1 MPNTNSRIV
10 KKFGGTSLQDAA
22 SIETIC
28 TLVENRLADRPCLVV
43 SAHAGVTDTLID
55 LAQRA
60 IHEKIDLGP
69 LIERHQKILKD
80 LGLPLNL
87 QARLFQELE
96 DLCKGILLVG
106 ELSPRS
112 RDYVLS
118 FGERA
123 SSLCLAAALSKR
135 GHPATAVDAA
145 DLGFRSNS
153 HFGQAA
159 LFPDDG
165 RIARNLAKIPGIPV
179 ITGFL
184 AKDPLGNRTTL
195 GRNGSDLSAAF
206 LGNAID
212 AREIQIWT
220 DVDGVL
226 TADPRVVP
234 DARLIQTLSYDEA
247 SELAFYGAKV
257 LHPSSLLPAVQKN
270 IPVRVLNTHR
280 PESPGTLIL
289 GDLPEEDL
297 AVRCIAHKTNLT
309 IVNILSSRMLA
320 QPGFLARIFRAFEQ
334 QEVSVDVV
342 ATSEVSVSVTLDPG
356 TPEARL
362 EEVRKEL
369 EKIGSVQI
377 EKDLALLCIIGH
389 GIRHRTGVPARV
401 FAPLQKEGITIRM
414 ISMGAL
420 KVNLSL
426 VIQNK
431 DCEPALRALH
441 QEFFHPQGSSSK
453 QEKHG

>member
-1 MPNTNSRIV
+1 MAHSKTKIV

-28 TLVENRLADRPCLVV
+28 SLIQDRLADKPCLVV
-43 SAHAGVTDTLID
+43 SAHAGVTDALID
-55 LAQRA
+55 LAERA
-60 IHEKIDLGP
+60 VREEVDLGP
-69 LIERHQKILKD
+69 LVQRHQGILRD
-80 LGLPLNL
+80 LGLPPDL
-87 QARLFQELE
+87 QAPLFKELG
-96 DLCKGILLVG
+96 DLCRGILLVG

-123 SSLCLAAALSKR
+123 SSLCLAAALSAR
-135 GHPATAVDAA
+135 GTPASAVDAA
-145 DLGFRSNS
+145 ELGFRSDSNY
-153 HFGQAA
+153 GQAG
-159 LFPDDG
+159 LLPDDG
-165 RIARNLAKIPGIPV
+165 RIPRNLEKVQGVPV
-179 ITGFL
+179 VTGFL
-184 AKDPLGNRTTL
+184 ARDPQGNRTTL

-234 DARLIQTLSYDEA
+234 DARLIQALSYDEA

-289 GDLPEEDL
+289 GDLLEEDL

-309 IVNILSSRMLA
+309 MVSVLSSRMLA
-320 QPGFLARIFRAFEQ
+320 QPGFLARIFRAFES
-334 QEVSVDVV
+334 QEISVDVV

-356 TPEARL
+356 TSPARL
-362 EEVRKEL
+362 AKVREEL
-369 EKIGSVQI
+369 AKIGSVQI
-377 EKDLALLCIIGH
+377 
-389 GIRHRTGVPARV
+389 
-401 FAPLQKEGITIRM
+401 
-414 ISMGAL
+414 
-420 KVNLSL
+420 
-426 VIQNK
+426 
-431 DCEPALRALH
+431 
-441 QEFFHPQGSSSK
+441 
-453 QEKHG
+453 

>member
-1 MPNTNSRIV
+1 MKNLPPRIV

-22 SIETIC
+22 SIETVC
-28 TLVENRLADRPCLVV
+28 TLIEQRLSDRPCLVV
-43 SAHAGVTDTLID
+43 SAHAGVTDTLIH
-55 LAQRA
+55 LAQKA
-60 IHEKIDLGP
+60 IHETVDLAP
-69 LIERHQKILKD
+69 LIQRHQDILRE
-80 LGLPLNL
+80 LGLPTDL
-87 QARLFQELE
+87 QTSLFQELQ
-96 DLCKGILLVG
+96 DLFRGIQLVG

-123 SSLCLAAALSKR
+123 SSLCLAAALSHR
-135 GHPATAVDAA
+135 GHLATAIDAA
-145 DLGFRSNS
+145 DLGFRSDSN
-153 HFGQAA
+153 FGQAG
-159 LFPDDG
+159 LLPDDG
-165 RIARNLAKIPGIPV
+165 RIAKNLRKISEIPV

-184 AKDPLGNRTTL
+184 ARDPQGNRTTL

-212 AREIQIWT
+212 AKEIQIWT

-234 DARLIQTLSYDEA
+234 DAHLIQALSYDEA

-257 LHPSSLLPAVQKN
+257 LHPSSLIPAVEKN

-289 GDLPEEDL
+289 GDLAKEDL

-309 IVNILSSRMLA
+309 MVSILSSRMLA
-320 QPGFLARIFRAFEQ
+320 QPGFLARIFRAFEA
-334 QEVSVDVV
+334 QEISVDVV
-342 ATSEVSVSVTLDPG
+342 ATSEVSVSVTLDAG
-356 TPEARL
+356 ISDSRL
-362 EEVRKEL
+362 TKVQKEL
-369 EKIGSVQI
+369 GKIGSVQI

-401 FAPLQKEGITIRM
+401 FAPLQKEEITIRM

-426 VIQNK
+426 VIQDK
-431 DCEPALRALH
+431 DCERALRALH
-441 QEFFHPQGSSSK
+441 REFFQGSGK
-453 QEKHG
+453 GHHG

>member
-1 MPNTNSRIV
+1 MANSKNRIV
-10 KKFGGTSLQDAA
+10 KNFGGTSLQDAA

-28 TLVENRLADRPCLVV
+28 KLIQDRLADHPCLVV
-43 SAHAGVTDTLID
+43 SAHAGVTDALIE
-55 LAQRA
+55 LSERA
-60 IHEKIDLGP
+60 IREQVDLGP
-69 LIERHQKILKD
+69 LIRRHQDILRD
-80 LGLPLNL
+80 LGLPTDL
-87 QARLFQELE
+87 QAHLFKELE
-96 DLCKGILLVG
+96 DLCRGILLVG

-123 SSLCLAAALSKR
+123 SSLCLAAALSAR
-135 GHPATAVDAA
+135 GTAATAVDAA
-145 DLGFRSNS
+145 ELGFCSDSN
-153 HFGQAA
+153 FGQAN
-159 LFPDDG
+159 LCPDDG
-165 RIARNLAKIPGIPV
+165 RIATNLAKVPGIPV
-179 ITGFL
+179 VTGFL
-184 AKDPLGNRTTL
+184 AKDAQGNRTTL

-234 DARLIQTLSYDEA
+234 DARLIQALSYDEA

-257 LHPSSLLPAVQKN
+257 LHPSSLLPAVEKD

-297 AVRCIAHKTNLT
+297 AVRCIAHKTDLT
-309 IVNILSSRMLA
+309 MVSILSSRMLA
-320 QPGFLARIFRAFEQ
+320 QPGFLARIFRAFEA
-334 QEVSVDVV
+334 QEISVDVV
-342 ATSEVSVSVTLDPG
+342 ATSEVSVSVTLDAG
-356 TPEARL
+356 TSETRL
-362 EEVRKEL
+362 AQVCREL
-369 EKIGSVQI
+369 EKIGSVQL
-377 EKDLALLCIIGH
+377 ERDLALLCIIGH

-401 FAPLQKEGITIRM
+401 FAPLQREGVTIRM

-426 VIQNK
+426 VIQDK
-431 DCEPALRALH
+431 DCERALRALH
-441 QEFFHPQGSSSK
+441 QEFFHPKDASTG
-453 QEKHG
+453 EGNHG

>member
-1 MPNTNSRIV
+1 MSKPSSRIV

-28 TLVENRLADRPCLVV
+28 QLIQDRLADQPCLVV
-43 SAHAGVTDTLID
+43 SAHAGVTDALIE
-55 LAQRA
+55 LAEHA
-60 IHEKIDLGP
+60 VHEEVDLGP
-69 LIERHQKILKD
+69 LVRRHQEILRD
-80 LGLPLNL
+80 LGLPTDL
-87 QARLFQELE
+87 QTPLFRELE
-96 DLCKGILLVG
+96 DLCRGILLVG

-123 SSLCLAAALSKR
+123 SSLCLAAALSAR
-135 GHPATAVDAA
+135 GTPATAVDAA
-145 DLGFRSNS
+145 ELGFRSDSN
-153 HFGQAA
+153 FGQAN
-159 LFPDDG
+159 LLPDDG
-165 RIARNLAKIPGIPV
+165 RIAENLSKVEGVPV
-179 ITGFL
+179 VTGFL
-184 AKDPLGNRTTL
+184 AKDTQGNRTTL

-234 DARLIQTLSYDEA
+234 DARLIQALSYDEA

-257 LHPSSLLPAVQKN
+257 LHPSSLLPAIQKS

-280 PESPGTLIL
+280 PKSPGTLIL

-297 AVRCIAHKTNLT
+297 AVRCIAHKTGLT
-309 IVNILSSRMLA
+309 MVSILSSRMLA
-320 QPGFLARIFRAFEQ
+320 QPGFLARIFRAFEA
-334 QEVSVDVV
+334 QEISVDVV

-356 TPEARL
+356 TSPTRL
-362 EEVRKEL
+362 AKVRQEL
-369 EKIGSVQI
+369 ERIGTVQI
-377 EKDLALLCIIGH
+377 EEDLALLCIIGH
-389 GIRHRTGVPARV
+389 GIQHRTGVPARV
-401 FAPLQKEGITIRM
+401 FGPLQRAGITIRM

-426 VIQNK
+426 VVRDQ
-431 DCEPALRALH
+431 DCERALRALH
-441 QEFFHPQGSSSK
+441 KEFFSPQDK
-453 QEKHG
+453 P